1 MKTLT
6 FVSAAFAAI
15 CLSTTSCGSKTE
27 EMQDKIDSLTTM
39 LEMRESQV
47 KNANAFIDL
56 MNTSMDSVIMAD
68 GNFIV
73 GADKEGTLGSR
84 EKMQENLDIYDAM
97 LQRQRS
103 RIAELEQQIKD
114 NDDAANQ
121 KMNAMLAKMKQ
132 QLDVK
137 DAEIRQLRTEL
148 ADSRLTIAELQRK
161 VQNLSRDVANLTETN
176 RVQQAQLNDAKAKLT
191 TGYYIVASKKELKR
205 LNILDGGNLLRKA
218 KLDLSDLNLSSLTKA
233 DIYKT
238 RSIQIPDKSAKILTQ
253 VPTGS
258 YTIQKNSDG
267 TCTLLIDDPVK
278 FWSLT
283 DVLVVQY

>member
-6 FVSAAFAAI
+6 FASAAFAAV
-15 CLSTTSCGSKTE
+15 CLATASCGSKTE

-47 KNANAFIDL
+47 NNANAFIDL

-68 GNFIV
+68 GSFMV
-73 GADKEGTLGSR
+73 GADKEGTLDSR
-84 EKMQENLDIYDAM
+84 EKMQENLDIYNEM
-97 LQRQRS
+97 LQRQRA
-103 RIAELEQQIKD
+103 RISELEQQIKD
-114 NDDAANQ
+114 NDDAASK
-121 KMNAMLAKMKQ
+121 KMNAMIAQMKQ

-137 DAEIRQLRTEL
+137 DAQIRQLNAEL
-148 ADSRLTIAELQRK
+148 ADSRLTIAQLQQK
-161 VQNLSRDVANLTETN
+161 VQNLTRDVANLTETN
-176 RVQQAQLNDAKAKLT
+176 KIQQVQLNDAKAKLS

-205 LNILDGGNLLRKA
+205 LNILDGGSLLKKA
-218 KLDLSDLNLSSLTKA
+218 KLDLSDVDLSTLTKI

-253 VPTGS
+253 APSGS
-258 YTIQKNSDG
+258 YTIQKNGDG